1 MDALPFIARDV
12 MEEFQFTTAIMS
24 TSRGCTRNC
33 SFCSSPDFWRQRKVC
48 WRGRSPENI
57 ADEIELI
64 VEKYNIHNFDFIDAS
79 FEDPDKNCSR
89 LLSISNEFIKR
100 QLKIVYTA
108 SIRVDSVLVLE
119 KYFNILRESGLRNIF
134 LGIESGNEDD
144 LSLYNKSVTL
154 QSAEKAINLLKKYN
168 FNVEIGFINF
178 NPYSTFEKL
187 RSNIQFLHKY
197 GYTSYLINT
206 KRLRVYK
213 GCGIAEKILRDNL
226 LAPDTGKFIYDY
238 KFKDPRVGELYL
250 AISQFIQ
257 FDYRNYNF
265 FTKYQ
270 NYSIYFFEYTEGLR
284 ETFPNSVD
292 VITDCEED
300 VRKKLSIFSEINY
313 SWFVKMIDLGE
324 NGSSAT
330 EMMDY
335 TLKHL
340 YSKEAISTLSAIE
353 EIERKLKKLE
363 GSLRACKP

>member
-1 MDALPFIARDV
+1 M
-12 MEEFQFTTAIMS
+12 
-24 TSRGCTRNC
+24 
-33 SFCSSPDFWRQRKVC
+33 
-48 WRGRSPENI
+48 
-57 ADEIELI
+57 
-64 VEKYNIHNFDFIDAS
+64 
-79 FEDPDKNCSR
+79 
-89 LLSISNEFIKR
+89 
-100 QLKIVYTA
+100 
-108 SIRVDSVLVLE
+108 
-119 KYFNILRESGLRNIF
+119 
-134 LGIESGNEDD
+134 
-144 LSLYNKSVTL
+144 
-154 QSAEKAINLLKKYN
+154 
-168 FNVEIGFINF
+168 
-178 NPYSTFEKL
+178 
-187 RSNIQFLHKY
+187 
-197 GYTSYLINT
+197 
-206 KRLRVYK
+206 
-213 GCGIAEKILRDNL
+213 
-226 LAPDTGKFIYDY
+226 
-238 KFKDPRVGELYL
+238 